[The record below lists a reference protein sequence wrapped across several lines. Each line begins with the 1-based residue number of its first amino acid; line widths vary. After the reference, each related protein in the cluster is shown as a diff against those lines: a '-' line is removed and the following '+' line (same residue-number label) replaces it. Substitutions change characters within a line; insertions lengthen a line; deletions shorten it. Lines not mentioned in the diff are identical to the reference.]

1 MPELDAVASTLYSPL
16 FARAHAVEYAPRA
29 GFADPVAVELLARA
43 GATASKMLTG
53 RTDVAGAVWRA
64 ALIDGLA
71 GRFCR
76 RHPHGTV
83 VSAGIGL
90 CTRRQRLG
98 DSVPDTVTWVG
109 VDVAAVVELRRA
121 ELPDDPTTLVATSV
135 GERTWADH
143 VPVRVCAAGT
153 PVLVIAEGV
162 LMYLERGEVT
172 AFFAAAR
179 ARFGA
184 GTEVLADYFHPH
196 VALGGRHPITR
207 TGVTF
212 RSGARNGRSLPG
224 DDTGWTLDA
233 EHDVM
238 GRLSP
243 AYRAAATAFR
253 LATAGGRAYSIAHL
267 VAS

>member
-1 MPELDAVASTLYSPL
+1 MPELDAVAATLYSPL
-16 FARAHAVEYAPRA
+16 FARAHALEYAPRA
-29 GFADPVAVELLARA
+29 GFVDPVAGLLLARA
-43 GATASKMLTG
+43 GADATKMLTG

-64 ALIDGLA
+64 ALIDLQTQQ
-71 GRFCR
+71 FCR
-76 RHPHGTV
+76 RYPHGTV

-90 CTRRQRLG
+90 CTRRQRLAG
-98 DSVPDTVTWVG
+98 EVPDTITWVG
-109 VDVAAVVELRRA
+109 VDVAPVVELRHR
-121 ELPDDPTTLVATSV
+121 ELPDDPTALVATSV
-135 GERTWADH
+135 GEPTWADH
-143 VPVRVCAAGT
+143 VPVGGT
-153 PVLVIAEGV
+153 PILTIAEGV
-162 LMYLERGEVT
+162 LMYLDRGEVT

-212 RSGARNGRSLPG
+212 RSGARNGRSLAGAP
-224 DDTGWTLDA
+224 GWTLDS

-253 LATAGGRAYSIAHL
+253 IATAGGRAYSIAHL

>member
-16 FARAHAVEYAPRA
+16 YARAHAVEYAPRA
-29 GFADPVAVELLARA
+29 GFADPVAVELLARS
-43 GATASKMLTG
+43 GATAPKMLTG

-64 ALIDGLA
+64 ALIDGLT

-76 RHPHGTV
+76 RNPHGTV

-90 CTRRQRLG
+90 CTRRQRLAG
-98 DSVPDTVTWVG
+98 SVPDTVTWVG
-109 VDVAAVVELRRA
+109 IDVAAVVELRRD
-121 ELPDDPTTLVATSV
+121 ELPEDPTTLVATSV
-135 GERTWADH
+135 GEPTWADQ
-143 VPVRVCAAGT
+143 VPVGGT

-162 LMYLERGEVT
+162 LMYLERDEVT

-179 ARFGA
+179 RFGP

-196 VALGGRHPITR
+196 VALGGRHPITK

-212 RSGARNGRSLPG
+212 RSGARNGKTLPG
-224 DDTGWTLDA
+224 DDTGWTLKA

-253 LATAGGRAYSIAHL
+253 LATAGGRAYSISHL
-267 VAS
+267 VTS